1 MLDLLKNDP
10 IRESRDKLYEDIL
23 RFVEENWKPER
34 SDTMMI
40 CNVTL
45 GKMMTL
51 VENATT
57 VRIDLNGEEMQ
68 LTPHRLAIYAEK
80 RVTKMFVNIQGEI
93 EMELED

>member
-1 MLDLLKNDP
+1 
-10 IRESRDKLYEDIL
+10 
-23 RFVEENWKPER
+23 
-34 SDTMMI
+34 MMT
-40 CNVTL
+40 CNVNL
-45 GKMMTL
+45 GQIMTL

-57 VRIDLNGEEMQ
+57 VRIDMNGEEMQ